1 MARMNTFL
9 LCALV
14 VLIAIGWRSILDAE
28 LIAIVLIGAIFVF
41 LPYMVAIETARWVR
55 KRV

>member
-1 MARMNTFL
+1 MNTFL

-14 VLIAIGWRSILDAE
+14 VLIAIGWRSILDAA

-41 LPYMVAIETARWVR
+41 LPCMVAIETARWVR